1 LGENEK
7 EEEEEEE
14 EEESQPSLYGLV
26 GGGSGVVRL
35 SDGLCCVCVCVCVME
50 WQWRGKSLDGPS
62 VVDNGFSHTQTSVSS
77 ICNAAAPFRA
87 LPVHFSFSLISFQ
100 SSFVLFLF
108 CFCFFRG
115 RKEKFLKEKKRER
128 KTKSRKIES
137 IKRNGV

>member
-7 EEEEEEE
+7 EEEEE

-77 ICNAAAPFRA
+77 ICNAAAPFRT

-108 CFCFFRG
+108 CFFVFSRAK
-115 RKEKFLKEKKRER
+115 RKISERKKKRER